1 MSTSALAIQI
11 ATQRR
16 EADQARVT
24 ERTPPANDVA
34 VRTPRQPR
42 RRSWARTRTEAETQD
57 FDRSIA
63 FYQAEAD
70 YAACLASFVKS
81 RLGLEAYGSGV
92 CLALG
97 PGLEDL
103 ARRAAAAADIHAP
116 VKPDGIQDFPSVT
129 GPVAGQSPEGGRLLS
144 LFFPTRNGGG
154 SVELWLDGGALVP
167 NDTLSLTL
175 HSKDRPDL
183 LRSDLAD
190 RLLAGLLELVRA
202 DG

>member
-16 EADQARVT
+16 DADHARVT
-24 ERTPPANDVA
+24 ERTAPANDMV
-34 VRTPRQPR
+34 TPAQRHPR
-42 RRSWARTRTEAETQD
+42 RRNWARTRTEAETQD

-70 YAACLASFVKS
+70 YAACLAAFVKS

-116 VKPDGIQDFPSVT
+116 VKPDGIHDLPSAT
-129 GPVAGQSPEGGRLLS
+129 GPLAGQTAEGGRLLN
-144 LFFPTRNGGG
+144 LFFPMRNGGG
-154 SVELWLDGGALVP
+154 SVELRLDGGTLAP
-167 NDTLSLTL
+167 NDALSLTL

-202 DG
+202 EG